1 MISLAVVAL
10 VAEHGLEHWQQIL
23 SISVQ
28 ALERAEG
35 VSGAKHPRIIPT
47 LIHLG
52 EVYAHTQ
59 RVTLAEG
66 LYRQA
71 VGTINPSP
79 ASTFHLWQI

>member
-1 MISLAVVAL
+1 M
-10 VAEHGLEHWQQIL
+10 
-23 SISVQ
+23 Q

-66 LYRQA
+66 LYRHA
-71 VGTINPSP
+71 VGFLNSYQ
-79 ASTFHLWQI
+79 QILPICGKCKQNWHSICYLMG